1 MVITHPVHSLPL
13 RIYAVALNDSLIKTP
28 FGIRFSQEL
37 ADCVVEPDL
46 LYKNH
51 HHREKKHSNWDCHK
65 SGVWPKTNL
74 VNYRNGSLRFAAKSC
89 SSTGDLPKRRLPS
102 RLLQN
107 RPLTAIRLSAIQFK
121 RLIKQHTQQTIVVHL
136 MCLSETINQLEDER
150 QYYIYSRTQNVGSR
164 MKKEEEKRDCA
175 VPTHCLLII
184 YEVKKHNSMR
194 CDDILLLYMVEP
206 NTPMQKKNRK
216 KSNHR
221 NRMWEPSSSVYA
233 VRVAVAPSTQCPI
246 YFILFRCCYVLTA
259 TDVDNDMPMELP
271 CTSKPANQ
279 QPAQLDWSI
288 LILPN
293 TAID

>member
-28 FGIRFSQEL
+28 SGIRFSQEL

-65 SGVWPKTNL
+65 SGVWPKTSL

-206 NTPMQKKNRK
+206 NTPMQWWKKK
-216 KSNHR
+216 
-221 NRMWEPSSSVYA
+221 
-233 VRVAVAPSTQCPI
+233 
-246 YFILFRCCYVLTA
+246 
-259 TDVDNDMPMELP
+259 
-271 CTSKPANQ
+271 
-279 QPAQLDWSI
+279 
-288 LILPN
+288 
-293 TAID
+293 